1 MSKEGHALAAQPSSA
16 ATSNALRRYLQ
27 KLGIDERETLHCRR
41 SGCDISLHTARASS
55 REVMDC
61 DGLVTRKT
69 ASLYMKIAQVMEPR
83 GPASRLTSEEV
94 RRAVA
99 TYKQNNAYKD

>member
-41 SGCDISLHTARASS
+41 SGCDISLHMARASS

-69 ASLYMKIAQVMEPR
+69 ASHYMKIAQVLQPG